1 MDFDAD
7 HDVPGFICK
16 CLWPCDRRSKIE
28 RSTDASQSG
37 YQKQK
42 LSPPRGTKPRKR
54 ASIWE
59 CFKLARFI
67 DRTFTYTDEHDAN
80 WGRGKEKERYQK
92 ERFSSYY
99 EAQHVIPDEEWDQ
112 FIEASRRPLPTTFC
126 IAGSREIAQ
135 ALNDDIKRTHVPL
148 LSDVVPPPRRSIRL
162 ARQIQSKTTLALLVR
177 RPGISSGAPTVIRT
191 INTTFRTWDTYNETL
206 TEEQR
211 ADRKMSE
218 THWPPINAQS
228 LPLHHW

>member
-1 MDFDAD
+1 MNEFRYTPFLKNDSEE
-7 HDVPGFICK
+7 V
-16 CLWPCDRRSKIE
+16 E
-28 RSTDASQSG
+28 RENRPTTMIA
-37 YQKQK
+37 
-42 LSPPRGTKPRKR
+42 
-54 ASIWE
+54 
-59 CFKLARFI
+59 
-67 DRTFTYTDEHDAN
+67 
-80 WGRGKEKERYQK
+80 
-92 ERFSSYY
+92 
-99 EAQHVIPDEEWDQ
+99 HVIPDEEWDQ

-126 IAGSREIAQ
+126 IAGSR
-135 ALNDDIKRTHVPL
+135 D
-148 LSDVVPPPRRSIRL
+148 DVVPPPRRSIRL
-162 ARQIQSKTTLALLVR
+162 ARQIRSKTTLALLVR